1 MKKELV
7 PHKIIIDFENN
18 TFKNGIFLYRVKED
32 GVMVKGFKSIA
43 IKNMGFSIPQM
54 NDILS
59 KVKNKTKDI
68 EKIKEEKDGN

>member
-54 NDILS
+54 NGILS
-59 KVKNKTKDI
+59 KVKAKTKDI
-68 EKIKEEKDGN
+68 EKIKED

>member
-7 PHKIIIDFENN
+7 PHKIIIEFEKNV
-18 TFKNGIFLYRVKED
+18 FRNGIFLYRVKEN
-32 GVMVKGFKSIA
+32 GVMIKGYKSIG

-59 KVKNKTKDI
+59 KVKAKTKDI